1 MPEMLEYFPE
11 PEEREPIA
19 ECVECEKPLYK
30 DEEVVFVEEDYICLE
45 CAIETAFFDATKK
58 ELIQFVKESDMAEK
72 FRDWYYEQFKVTL
85 GAEL

>member
-1 MPEMLEYFPE
+1 MLEYFPE
-11 PEEREPIA
+11 PKEHKPIA

-45 CAIETAFFDATKK
+45 CAIKTAFFDATKK
-58 ELIQFVKESDMAEK
+58 ELIQFVKESDMAKK

>member
-11 PEEREPIA
+11 PKEHKPIA
-19 ECVECEKPLYK
+19 ECVECGKPLYK
-30 DEEVVFVEEDYICLE
+30 DEKAVFDAEDYICLE

-72 FRDWYYEQFKVTL
+72 FRDWYYEQFKATL